1 MIVRDVS
8 VYFIVI
14 TIDSLKI
21 NYHDFYQLSL
31 APAYL
36 HINIYALTLVRLVLH
51 CPQA

>member
-36 HINIYALTLVRLVLH
+36 HINM
-51 CPQA
+51 